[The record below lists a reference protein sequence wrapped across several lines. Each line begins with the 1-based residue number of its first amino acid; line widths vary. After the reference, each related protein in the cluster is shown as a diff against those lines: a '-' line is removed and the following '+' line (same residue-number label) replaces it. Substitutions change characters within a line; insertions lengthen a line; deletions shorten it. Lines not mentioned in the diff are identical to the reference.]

1 MIVRESGKTV
11 RRWVHRYEVEGIGG
25 LSDASRSG
33 HPVKAGATYR
43 ERLVKLVQRRLRA
56 LDLQFSMWWIAARL
70 ADRLAKETGLRM
82 SMASIH
88 RLLRSAG
95 LGFDCPEH
103 TISVPDPD
111 YAVKKGGRAR
121 SRRSEAR
128 IRLLLRGCAQHQLA
142 PDFVVD
148 VGTRGTIGDDPA
160 PHAADAALRARG

>member
-11 RRWVHRYEVEGIGG
+11 RRWVHRYEAEGIGG

-33 HPVKAGATYR
+33 HPIKAGATYR

-70 ADRLAKETGLRM
+70 ADRLPKETGLRM

-103 TISVPDPD
+103 TISIPDPD
-111 YAVKKGGRAR
+111 YAVPKKAVERA
-121 SRRSEAR
+121 
-128 IRLLLRGCAQHQLA
+128 
-142 PDFVVD
+142 
-148 VGTRGTIGDDPA
+148 GDDLKPGSVFYYA
-160 PHAADAALRARG
+160 HVFNISRHPTL